1 MMENKR
7 TIFDVEIKAPS
18 MVTKLRL
25 VFSITIVFFSFYG
38 TAQSNYWNDAVL
50 SDANKRIVRN
60 KLAVEE
66 VKVFSLDD
74 SLFRAK
80 LTQNNVRTGSIVYF
94 PDDDGK
100 QIAFKVFEANVFSK
114 ELSIKYP
121 NIKSYRGVSMDN
133 STKRI
138 HFSVSPKGIQSMM
151 TGRGEK
157 GMLFME
163 KGIGQTYVLYNRNN
177 HNAKDI
183 GFICKTSP
191 KILEQSL
198 SSTAKLVD
206 DQTLRKFRVAIAAS
220 GEYTNY
226 HGGTKAGALTAIN
239 ATLTRVNGIFER
251 DLGVTLELIGT
262 TDEVIYLDPETD
274 PFTGSLSSQTQN
286 VLTSVLGEESYDIG
300 HLFNQKDDTLDGN
313 SGFIGSVCRDN
324 RKGSAYTTF
333 SDPEGDVFDIDLV
346 AHEMGHQFGANHTF
360 SHLSEGTSVQ
370 VEPGS
375 GTTIMGYAGITG
387 ANNVASNS
395 DDYFHYSSI
404 LQIREYLET
413 VSCGET
419 MALTNVPP
427 VLNPVQ
433 NYIIPKTTAFVL
445 TGDASDADV
454 GDIITYSWE
463 QIDNGIV
470 TQATFGPTS
479 PTGAMFRSLPPTTVP
494 ERYFPNL
501 DRILSGNLT
510 QTNPG
515 LGDAWETVSSVERN
529 LNFSLTVRDNA
540 LNGGQLVSDEIA
552 VLVSNDAGPFIVTS
566 QSAPATYVAGEV
578 QTISWD
584 VANTNLAP
592 VSAETVDIF
601 LSIDGGLTYPTIV
614 AQNVPNDGTHDV
626 VIPAR
631 PTSSARFMVRAHN
644 NIFFAVN
651 SVDFTITASEIV
663 LNFDGLEYE
672 ICKPDDLVV
681 DFNYETYLGFSE
693 ESTFSIVSLPPGLN
707 ATFSSPTAN
716 TNNTPISIT
725 FTGTNSVPI
734 GNYPLTIRAT
744 APTFTKELEITLN
757 LYDTTFTEV
766 QLVAP
771 TDGFLNASKDLTL
784 EWESNIQ
791 NTAYVLEIA
800 TDAAFTN
807 IIESPTV
814 STNVY
819 MPTALE
825 NNTEYFWRVKP
836 INSCGEGVFG
846 ASRTF
851 TTIDF
856 NCISQ
861 DAFGLPLDI
870 SSSGTPTIISR
881 ISFFEDLPLAD
892 LNVNLDL
899 EHTFLADLVISL
911 TSPAGTTV
919 VLVSS
924 SCGEARNIN
933 AIFDDDA
940 LPFTCAGNPAIN
952 GTVRPLGSLSSFNGE
967 SILGEWILEVK
978 DNAPSDG
985 GRLNAFAL
993 EVCVEGNF
1001 RPDADNDGVFD
1012 DGDDL
1017 CLDTPTGQEVDAS
1030 GCPIFRFPT
1039 ENFNVSLQSE
1049 TCRTNN
1055 DGQIQIE
1062 AKIGLDYEV
1071 TVTGA
1076 GVNVVQNFTDSF
1088 VLPNLSAGT
1097 YAICINGTDGTIVYE
1112 EECLDVVVTEP
1123 DILEVSAIVALDSNQ
1138 LTVNLEGSTLYNVAL
1153 NGVVQQT
1160 ELSEITLDLKDGANI
1175 LKVSTNLPCQGV
1187 YEEEIIV
1194 ASNSSPVVFPNP
1206 FTDFIEAYL
1215 GRESGKVILKVFS
1228 ATGRLVKSDSLT
1240 LNGPVTRIDLSEL
1253 STGLYYVQFLGENSK
1268 GTVKLIKR

>member
-1 MMENKR
+1 M
-7 TIFDVEIKAPS
+7 I
-18 MVTKLRL
+18 TKLRL
-25 VFSITIVFFSFYG
+25 VFSITIAFLSFYG
-38 TAQSNYWNDAVL
+38 AAQSNYWKGAEL
-50 SDANKRIVRN
+50 SSVGNQILRT
-60 KLAVEE
+60 KLSVEE
-66 VKVFSLDD
+66 IKVFNLDD
-74 SLFRAK
+74 TLFRAK
-80 LTQNNVRTGSIVYF
+80 LAQNQVEHNSIVYF
-94 PDDDGK
+94 PDDSGK
-100 QIAFKVFEANVFSK
+100 QIAFSVSEANVFSK
-114 ELSIKYP
+114 ELSVKYP
-121 NIKSYRGVSMDN
+121 NIKSYRGKSMDN

-157 GMLFME
+157 GMLFMQ
-163 KGIGQTYVLYNRNN
+163 KGIGETYVLYNRNK
-177 HNAKDI
+177 HSEKDN
-183 GFICKTSP
+183 GFICKTAP
-191 KILEQSL
+191 KLLEQNL
-198 SSTAKLVD
+198 SSSAKLVD
-206 DQTLRKFRVAIAAS
+206 DRTLRKFRVAIAAS

-226 HGGTKAGALTAIN
+226 HGGTKADALAAIN

-262 TDEVIYLDPETD
+262 TDEVIYTDGETD

-286 VLTSVLGEESYDIG
+286 VLTSVLGEASYDIG

-324 RKGSAYTTF
+324 RKGSAYATF
-333 SDPEGDVFDIDLV
+333 SDPEGDLFDIDLV
-346 AHEMGHQFGANHTF
+346 AHEIGHQFGANHTF

-387 ANNVASNS
+387 VNNVASNS
-395 DDYFHYSSI
+395 DDYFHYASI

-419 MALTNVPP
+419 IDLTNVPP

-433 NYIIPKTTAFVL
+433 NYIIPRSTAFVL
-445 TGDASDADV
+445 TGNASDTDV
-454 GDIITYSWE
+454 GDIITYAWE
-463 QIDNGIV
+463 QIDNGII

-479 PTGAMFRSLPPTTVP
+479 PTGAMFRSFPPTTAP

-515 LGDAWETVSSVERN
+515 LGDAWETVSEVERN

-540 LNGGQLVSDEIA
+540 LNGGQLVSDEVS
-552 VLVSNDAGPFIVTS
+552 VLVSNDAGPFVVTS
-566 QSAPATYVAGEV
+566 QNVALSYIAGEV

-592 VSAETVDIF
+592 ISAETVDIF
-601 LSIDGGLTYPTIV
+601 LSTDGGLTYPTLV
-614 AQNVPNDGTHDV
+614 AENVLNDGTHDI
-626 VIPAR
+626 VIPAQ
-631 PTSSARFMVRAHN
+631 PTSSARFMIRATN

-651 SVDFTITASEIV
+651 SVDFSIVASEVV
-663 LNFDGLEYE
+663 LNFNELEYE

-681 DFNYETYLGFSE
+681 SFNYETYLGFSE
-693 ESTFSIVSLPPGLN
+693 ESSFSIASLPTGLN
-707 ATFSSPTAN
+707 ATFSPLTAS
-716 TNNTPISIT
+716 TTNTPIAIT
-725 FTGTNSVPI
+725 FSGTNNVPI
-734 GNYPLTIRAT
+734 GSYPLTVRAT
-744 APTFTKELEITLN
+744 SPSITKELEITLN
-757 LYDTTFTEV
+757 IYDTTFSEV
-766 QLVAP
+766 VLVAP
-771 TDGFLNASKDLTL
+771 TDGILDASKDLTL
-784 EWESNIQ
+784 EWESNVQ
-791 NTAYVLEIA
+791 NTSYELQIA

-807 IIESPTV
+807 IVESPMVRT
-814 STNVY
+814 SFY

-825 NNTEYFWRVKP
+825 NNTQYFWRIKP
-836 INSCGEGVFG
+836 VNGCGEGVFG
-846 ASRTF
+846 TSRTF

-870 SSSGTPTIISR
+870 SSTGTPTIISR

-899 EHTFLADLVISL
+899 EHSFLADLVVSL

-940 LPFTCAGNPAIN
+940 LPFTCTGNPAVN
-952 GTVRPLGSLSSFNGE
+952 GMVRPLGTLSSFNGE

-985 GRLNAFAL
+985 GRLNSFSL
-993 EVCVEGNF
+993 EVCVEGDF

-1039 ENFNVSLQSE
+1039 ENFSISLQSE
-1049 TCRTNN
+1049 TCRPNN

-1062 AKIGLDYEV
+1062 AKVGLDYEV
-1071 TVTGA
+1071 IVTGE

-1088 VLPNLSAGT
+1088 MLPNLSAGT
-1097 YAICINGTDGTIVYE
+1097 YAICITGTDGTIIYE
-1112 EECLDVVVTEP
+1112 EECLDVVIMEP
-1123 DILEVSAIVALDSNQ
+1123 DILDVSAVVSLDNNALV
-1138 LTVNLEGSTLYNVAL
+1138 VNLQGSTLYNVEL
-1153 NGVVQQT
+1153 NGIVQQT
-1160 ELSEITLDLKDGANI
+1160 ELSEIALELKDGVNV

-1187 YEEEIIV
+1187 YEEEVVV
-1194 ASNSSPVVFPNP
+1194 ASSSSPVVFPNP
-1206 FTDFIEAYL
+1206 FSEYIDAYL
-1215 GRESGKVILKVFS
+1215 GTESGTIMLNVFS
-1228 ATGRLVKSDSLT
+1228 VDGRLVKSQSLT
-1240 LNGPVTRIDLSEL
+1240 IEGPATRIDLSEL
-1253 STGLYYVQFLGENSK
+1253 LTGLYYVQFLGSNSK
-1268 GTVKLIKR
+1268 GTVKVIKR

>member
-1 MMENKR
+1 M
-7 TIFDVEIKAPS
+7 I
-18 MVTKLRL
+18 TKLRL
-25 VFSITIVFFSFYG
+25 VFSITIAFLSFYG
-38 TAQSNYWNDAVL
+38 AAQSNYWKGAEL
-50 SDANKRIVRN
+50 SSVGNQLLRT
-60 KLAVEE
+60 KLSVEE
-66 VKVFSLDD
+66 IKVFNLDD
-74 SLFRAK
+74 TLFRAK
-80 LTQNNVRTGSIVYF
+80 LAQNQVEHNSIVYF
-94 PDDDGK
+94 PDDSGK
-100 QIAFKVFEANVFSK
+100 QIAFSVSEANVFSK
-114 ELSIKYP
+114 ELSVKYP
-121 NIKSYRGVSMDN
+121 NIKSYRGKSMDN

-157 GMLFME
+157 GMLFMQ
-163 KGIGQTYVLYNRNN
+163 KGIGETYVLYNRNK
-177 HNAKDI
+177 HSEKDN
-183 GFICKTSP
+183 GFICKTAP
-191 KILEQSL
+191 KLLEQNL
-198 SSTAKLVD
+198 SSSAKLVD
-206 DQTLRKFRVAIAAS
+206 DRTLRKFRVAIAAS

-226 HGGTKAGALTAIN
+226 HGGTKADALAAIN

-262 TDEVIYLDPETD
+262 TDEVIYTDGETD

-286 VLTSVLGEESYDIG
+286 VLTSVLGEASYDIG

-324 RKGSAYTTF
+324 RKGSAYATF
-333 SDPEGDVFDIDLV
+333 SDPEGDLFDIDLV

-387 ANNVASNS
+387 VNNVASNS
-395 DDYFHYSSI
+395 DDYFHYASI

-419 MALTNVPP
+419 IDLTNVPP

-433 NYIIPKTTAFVL
+433 NYIIPRSTAFVL
-445 TGDASDADV
+445 TGNASDTDV
-454 GDIITYSWE
+454 GDIITYAWE
-463 QIDNGIV
+463 QIDNGII

-479 PTGAMFRSLPPTTVP
+479 PTGAMFRSFPPTTAP

-515 LGDAWETVSSVERN
+515 LGDAWETVSEVERN

-540 LNGGQLVSDEIA
+540 LNGGQLVSDEVS
-552 VLVSNDAGPFIVTS
+552 VLVSNDAGPFVVTS
-566 QSAPATYVAGEV
+566 QNVPLSYIAGEV

-592 VSAETVDIF
+592 ISAETVDIF
-601 LSIDGGLTYPTIV
+601 LSTDGGLTYPTLV
-614 AQNVPNDGTHDV
+614 AENVLNDGTHDI
-626 VIPAR
+626 VIPAQ
-631 PTSSARFMVRAHN
+631 PTSSARFMIRATN

-651 SVDFTITASEIV
+651 SVDFSIVASEVV
-663 LNFDGLEYE
+663 LNFNELEYE

-681 DFNYETYLGFSE
+681 SFNYETYLGFSE
-693 ESTFSIVSLPPGLN
+693 ESSFSIASLPTGLN
-707 ATFSSPTAN
+707 ATFSPLTAS
-716 TNNTPISIT
+716 TTNTPIAIT
-725 FTGTNSVPI
+725 FSGTNNVPI
-734 GNYPLTIRAT
+734 GSYPLTVRAT
-744 APTFTKELEITLN
+744 SPSITKELEITLN
-757 LYDTTFTEV
+757 IYDTTFSEV
-766 QLVAP
+766 VLVAP
-771 TDGFLNASKDLTL
+771 TDGILDASKDLTL
-784 EWESNIQ
+784 EWESNVQ
-791 NTAYVLEIA
+791 NTSYELQIA

-807 IIESPTV
+807 IVESPMVRT
-814 STNVY
+814 SFY

-825 NNTEYFWRVKP
+825 NNTQYFWRIKP
-836 INSCGEGVFG
+836 VNGCGEGVFG
-846 ASRTF
+846 TSRTF

-870 SSSGTPTIISR
+870 SSTGTPTIISR

-899 EHTFLADLVISL
+899 EHSFLADLVVSL

-940 LPFTCAGNPAIN
+940 LPFTCTGNPAVN
-952 GTVRPLGSLSSFNGE
+952 GMVRPLGTLSSFNGE

-985 GRLNAFAL
+985 GRLNSFSL
-993 EVCVEGNF
+993 EVCVEGDF

-1039 ENFNVSLQSE
+1039 ENFSISLQSE
-1049 TCRTNN
+1049 TCRPNN

-1062 AKIGLDYEV
+1062 AKVGLDYEV
-1071 TVTGA
+1071 IVTGEE
-1076 GVNVVQNFTDSF
+1076 VNVVQNFTDSLM
-1088 VLPNLSAGT
+1088 LPNLSAGT
-1097 YAICINGTDGTIVYE
+1097 YAICITGTDGTITYE
-1112 EECLDVVVTEP
+1112 EECLDVVITEP
-1123 DILEVSAIVALDSNQ
+1123 DILDVSAVVSLDNNALV
-1138 LTVNLEGSTLYNVAL
+1138 VNLQGSTLYNVEL
-1153 NGVVQQT
+1153 NGIVQQT
-1160 ELSEITLDLKDGANI
+1160 ELSEIALELKDGVNV

-1187 YEEEIIV
+1187 YEEEVVV
-1194 ASNSSPVVFPNP
+1194 ASSSSPVVFPNP
-1206 FTDFIEAYL
+1206 FSEYIDAYL
-1215 GRESGKVILKVFS
+1215 GTESGTIKLNVFGVD
-1228 ATGRLVKSDSLT
+1228 GRLVKSQSLT
-1240 LNGPVTRIDLSEL
+1240 IEGPATRIDLSEL
-1253 STGLYYVQFLGENSK
+1253 SRGLYYVQFLGSNSK
-1268 GTVKLIKR
+1268 GTVKVIKR